1 MAHTPRATPTRRT
14 ALAVVCLPL
23 LLLGVPAPAAALAPA
38 PVPQAAAEDEDP
50 TPLDIVI
57 LVDESGSLTDE
68 DVAEEAKAASALAQS
83 VLNPGS
89 RVAVFGFGSN
99 NGPGQIASREVCAP
113 TFTDEEV
120 GRQYLADCTDDL
132 HRRDDTEGNDTDHAL
147 ALDSALNVLGD
158 PDSPAGSA
166 KLVFLLTDG
175 ALDVGDSPGH
185 GPPDRRNENAAALI
199 DEHLAQAR
207 ETGVQVWPL
216 GFGDA
221 IDRDQLDDF
230 AAGGADSECS
240 DLDVAAPTARVVED
254 SSDVLDTFQEALAA
268 ATCSA
273 LSDPDGDTLPGGDT
287 VTLSVEVPV
296 MATDGALMVVKNNPA
311 ITVEYTDPDGTTVDT
326 SHNEHNGS
334 PISLSGRNGP
344 VEVLRMVDPNPGTW
358 QVRLTSPAGT
368 PEEPVTARIQWKG
381 FINTHLGIETTG
393 NANAVDLIVYI
404 RTRRGPVTDP
414 EALSTLTFT
423 AQVTYP
429 SGDTADI
436 TLRDDG
442 TPPDDAEH
450 DGQYSGT
457 IEIPE
462 GTDSFEVTSR
472 VQGPGISDDVRTVPH
487 TLDAGALDLSAAIT
501 IDDPPAEV
509 WPGTLIEGTLTVANQ
524 GSDPRDVLLT
534 LDAPEGLLASLE
546 QDTTSFAP
554 GNGETAFG
562 IRVGEGSE
570 PSSAPVAF
578 TVGAENADGTRLT
591 VSQPVQVQVRTPPG
605 ILERFVWLWSA
616 LTLALAAA
624 GLLLVLALIRRR
636 EARDVRGLVVR
647 LHRGG
652 SVIGP
657 HLRAPSRRAS
667 SFALTITDPDG
678 SLPRLENATGR
689 GPAAAYRVERR
700 PDGVR
705 LSPPRGPARTV
716 RFAEPAAVTADLA
729 LSFVDERRPRGP
741 RPDRRRPQRTDP
753 PGTAPLGEERPPPRG
768 GGIRL
773 D

>member
-1 MAHTPRATPTRRT
+1 MAHTPRATPTRRRA
-14 ALAVVCLPL
+14 ALAAVCLSL
-23 LLLGVPAPAAALAPA
+23 LLPGTPAPAAALAPA
-38 PVPQAAAEDEDP
+38 PRAAAQDEDP

-57 LVDESGSLTDE
+57 LVDESGSLTDQ
-68 DVAEEAKAASALAQS
+68 DVQEEAKAASALAQS

-89 RVAVFGFGSN
+89 RVTVFGFGSN

-113 TFTDEEV
+113 TFTDDEV

-147 ALDSALNVLGD
+147 ALDSALNVLAG
-158 PDSPAGSA
+158 PDSPQDSA
-166 KLVFLLTDG
+166 PLVFLLTDG
-175 ALDVGDSPGH
+175 ALDVRNSPEH

-221 IDRDQLDDF
+221 IDRDQLDEF

-287 VTLSVEVPV
+287 VTLSVDVPV
-296 MATDGALMVVKNNPA
+296 MATDGALMVVKNNTA
-311 ITVEYTDPDGTTVDT
+311 ITVEYTDPDGAAVDT
-326 SHNEHNGS
+326 SEDEHNGS

-344 VEVLRMVDPNPGTW
+344 VEVLRIVDPTPGTW

-381 FINTHLGIETTG
+381 FINTHLGIEPTG
-393 NANAVDLIVYI
+393 STNAVDLIVYI

-414 EALSTLTFT
+414 EALATLTFT
-423 AQVTYP
+423 AQVAYP

-442 TPPDDAEH
+442 TGPDDAEH

-457 IEIPE
+457 VELPE

-472 VQGPGISDDVRTVPH
+472 VQGPGISDDVRTVHH
-487 TLDAGALDLSAAIT
+487 TLDAGALDVSAAIT

-509 WPGTLIEGTLTVANQ
+509 WPGTVIEGTLTVANQ
-524 GSDPRDVLLT
+524 GAGPRDVLLT
-534 LDAPEGLLASLE
+534 LDAPEGLLATLE
-546 QDTTSFAP
+546 QDTASFAQ
-554 GNGETAFG
+554 GNGESAFT
-562 IRVGEGSE
+562 IRVDEGSE
-570 PSSAPVAF
+570 PSPVPVVF

-591 VSQPVQVQVRTPPG
+591 VSPPVQVQVRTPPG
-605 ILERFVWLWSA
+605 ILERYVWLWSA
-616 LTLALAAA
+616 LTLALAAT
-624 GLLLVLALIRRR
+624 GVLLVLALIGRR
-636 EARDVRGLVVR
+636 EARDVRGLVAR

-652 SVIGP
+652 PVIGP
-657 HLRAPSRRAS
+657 HLRAPARRAT
-667 SFALTITDPDG
+667 SFSLTITDPDG

-689 GPAAAYRVERR
+689 GAAAAYRVERR
-700 PDGVR
+700 ADGVR

-716 RFAEPAAVTADLA
+716 PFNTPVAVTDDLA
-729 LSFVDERRPRGP
+729 LSFVDERRPRTP
-741 RPDRRRPQRTDP
+741 RPDRHRPRRTDP
-753 PGTAPLGEERPPPRG
+753 PGTAPPGEERPPPRG